1 MSHIFVRVLVMFDL
15 PVESKKQIRTY
26 SNFRKQL
33 IREGFLMLQ
42 YSIYIKSCLN
52 KEAAEGSINNVK
64 RFLPSEGHVRAMI
77 ITEKQF
83 EKMKIL
89 VGEEDRN
96 IEILG
101 ENRTIEF

>member
-1 MSHIFVRVLVMFDL
+1 MSHRFVRIMIMFDL
-15 PVESKKQIRTY
+15 PVETKAQVRTY
-26 SNFRKQL
+26 TKFRKNL
-33 IREGFLMLQ
+33 IRQGFLMMQ
-42 YSIYIKSCLN
+42 YSIYIKSCIN
-52 KEAAEGSINNVK
+52 KEAAQGTVNQVK
-64 RFLPSEGHVRAMI
+64 RFLPKDGHIRSMI

-83 EKMKIL
+83 ENMKIL

>member
-1 MSHIFVRVLVMFDL
+1 MIMFDL
-15 PVESKKQIRTY
+15 PVETKAQVRTY
-26 SNFRKQL
+26 TKFRKNL
-33 IREGFLMLQ
+33 IRQGFLMMQ
-42 YSIYIKSCLN
+42 YSIYIKSCIN
-52 KEAAEGSINNVK
+52 KEAAQGTVNQVK
-64 RFLPSEGHVRAMI
+64 RFLPKDGHIRSMI

-83 EKMKIL
+83 ENMKIL